1 MELQINSVDQMHQ
14 LGAKI
19 GAQLKAGDVVVLTGE
34 LGSGKTVLT
43 QGIASSFGI
52 KNITSPTFVISR
64 VYKSKINFIHI
75 DTYRLLD
82 QGVSSFSDLDFE
94 SYLENSI
101 FVIEWGASFVNTLN
115 DQYLEIIIKQGTE
128 ESFRNISFNLVGDRW
143 SGFNLWVPF
152 WQLIPQPLEH
162 LSL

>member
-43 QGIASSFGI
+43 QGIASSVGI

-64 VYKSKINFIHI
+64 VYKSKTNFIHI

-101 FVIEWGASFVNTLN
+101 FVIEWGASFVNTLT

-143 SGFNLWVPF
+143 SGFNL
-152 WQLIPQPLEH
+152 
-162 LSL
+162 